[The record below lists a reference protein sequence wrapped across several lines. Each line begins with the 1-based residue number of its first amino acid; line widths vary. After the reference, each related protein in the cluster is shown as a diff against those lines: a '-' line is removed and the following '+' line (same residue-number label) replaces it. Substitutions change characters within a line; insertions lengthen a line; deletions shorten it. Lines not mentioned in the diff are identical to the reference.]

1 LTSYIE
7 TALLRAIWYPTT
19 VATVSYSCKQTIARY
34 LEMTSDSSEGLVF
47 KLHDFG
53 ARGASTEEAAAIG
66 GAAHL
71 VNFFGTDTISGIMAV
86 RRYYSAEMAGFSIPA
101 AEHTTMT
108 AWGKEGEIAA
118 FKNML
123 DQFSGPGKLV
133 AVVSDSYD
141 LWNAIDNVWG
151 DALKEQVESTGGTL
165 VVRPDSGNPVEV
177 VIETI
182 ERLMAKFGYE
192 TNSKGYR
199 MLPACVRV
207 IQGDGVN
214 VASIAEI
221 LRAMEAR
228 GLSAD
233 NITFGMGGALLQKVN
248 RDTMRF
254 AMKANAVKVA
264 GVWRDV
270 YKDPVTDR
278 GKRSKKGRLAV
289 IEHEPGNYQTIP
301 EVELGSQKNILETV
315 YRNGKLIREFS
326 FDEVREN
333 ASR

>member
-1 LTSYIE
+1 
-7 TALLRAIWYPTT
+7 
-19 VATVSYSCKQTIARY
+19 
-34 LEMTSDSSEGLVF
+34 
-47 KLHDFG
+47 
-53 ARGASTEEAAAIG
+53 
-66 GAAHL
+66 
-71 VNFFGTDTISGIMAV
+71 
-86 RRYYSAEMAGFSIPA
+86 
-101 AEHTTMT
+101 MT

-199 MLPACVRV
+199 MLP
-207 IQGDGVN
+207 D
-214 VASIAEI
+214 
-221 LRAMEAR
+221 
-228 GLSAD
+228 
-233 NITFGMGGALLQKVN
+233 
-248 RDTMRF
+248 
-254 AMKANAVKVA
+254 AVKVD

-270 YKDPVTDR
+270 YKDPVTDH

-289 IEHEPGNYQTIP
+289 IESPPGTYQTIP
-301 EVELGSQKNILETV
+301 EAELGSRKNILETV

-333 ASR
+333 ASW